1 MPDIQ
6 SYLGLSFST
15 SSSQTYSSWE
25 KKFLDWVLPAIQTDI
40 SFLFS
45 SWWRTTF
52 TVRCIFSQNHK
63 AYLNEMLPAAVRH
76 LHIQMDC
83 EFDVTKV
90 VLLQLVCRGV
100 KRCQGDSPRV
110 RLPITII
117 HLQLFHALLAIS
129 STTHSDSIMIW
140 ATMTLAFFGFLRL
153 GELTC
158 NSKFF
163 PEKKFT
169 LHLRPRMCRP
179 SANTENSHRTRE
191 KPLVPRVDD
200 VRSFPHMGNPDFT
213 TVYIKT
219 SKTDPFRTGHTT
231 TIGNLVHLFA
241 PSWLW
246 KHTLRQEPPPL
257 GHFLHSPQ
265 WRPWPKQ
272 L

>member
-15 SSSQTYSSWE
+15 SSSQTYSSGE

-40 SFLFS
+40 SFLFC

-52 TVRCIFSQNHK
+52 IVCCIFSQNHK
-63 AYLNEMLPAAVRH
+63 AYLNQMLPAAVRH
-76 LHIQMDC
+76 LHIRMDY
-83 EFDVTKV
+83 EQLYELDLTNFL
-90 VLLQLVCRGV
+90 LLQLVCRGV
-100 KRCQGDSPRV
+100 KRCQGDSSRV

-158 NSKFF
+158 NSKFS
-163 PEKKFT
+163 PEIHIT
-169 LHLRPRMCRP
+169 
-179 SANTENSHRTRE
+179 S
-191 KPLVPRVDD
+191 DD
-200 VRSFPHMGNPDFT
+200 VKFFPHMSNPDFT
-213 TVYIKT
+213 TAYIKT
-219 SKTDPFRTGHTT
+219 SKTDPFRTGHTIT
-231 TIGNLVHLFA
+231 TRNLVHLFA
-241 PSWLW
+241 PSWIW
-246 KHTLRQEPPPL
+246 KHFLWQEPPPL
-257 GHFLHSPQ
+257 GHFLHTPQ